1 MRASVRLQMQAVSA
15 VTLLLASAPGGAQTE
30 AWARMAEEDLRAA
43 YTLIAETHPG
53 SVPARGDALFLKQ
66 LQSGR
71 QEAEALARS
80 ARTFGGYR
88 AALQR
93 FAASLGDAHLSTS
106 SWVRPDRF
114 WPGFAVSNR
123 SGKWEVVARADDEA
137 PPLGARLLSCD
148 GEKPDALAA
157 RRLAPFVHDWSVRE
171 HRAKA
176 SASLLTDTGNPLQP
190 RLAACDFQMPGGAA
204 ASHRLN
210 WKSIS
215 SAKFAEHLAAA
226 SPSASQEVSLQPFDG
241 GWWIRLGSL
250 SGAALPL
257 LKEAEERLAELR
269 SAPFIVIDLRGNQGG
284 ASFFS
289 DRLAEII
296 YGAAR
301 VEAVRRPKGAK
312 GPEMM
317 VWRASPSA
325 LEDAAAY
332 LARAQRSLPSDDPLV
347 GGMRAQHEAIRE
359 ALAKGQAF
367 AEAPTLVPAD
377 AKAGSDSSPRRPPKA
392 ILVTD
397 SLCFSSCL
405 LATRLF
411 RDLGAL
417 HVGEETDSN
426 THYSN
431 LKTIT
436 LPSGLSTFS
445 TLQAY
450 STWTPRKLGPYTP
463 EVVFA
468 GDTAD
473 DAAVKARVRP
483 LVSRRTAP

>member
-1 MRASVRLQMQAVSA
+1 MKAVSA
-15 VTLLLASAPGGAQTE
+15 LALLLASGPARAQTE
-30 AWARMAEEDLRAA
+30 AWARMAEADVRAA

-53 SVPARGDALFLKQ
+53 AVPSRGDSLFLKQ

-80 ARTFGGYR
+80 ARTFGAYR

-106 SWVRPDRF
+106 TWVRPDRF

-123 SGKWEVVARADDEA
+123 SGEWKVVARADEGA
-137 PPLGARLLSCD
+137 PPLGTRLVSCD

-157 RRLAPFVHDWSVRE
+157 KRLAPFTPDWSVRE

-176 SASLLTDTGNPLQP
+176 SSALLTDTGNPLQP
-190 RLAACDFQMPGGAA
+190 RLVACEFQTPDVAA
-204 ASHRLN
+204 ASHRLK
-210 WKSIS
+210 WQSIS
-215 SAKFAEHLAAA
+215 SARFAEHLAAA
-226 SPSASQEVSLQPFDG
+226 SPSASHEVSLQPFDG

-257 LKEAEERLAELR
+257 LKEAEARRAELR
-269 SAPFIVIDLRGNQGG
+269 SAPFIVVDLRGNQGG

-296 YGAAR
+296 YGPAK
-301 VEAVRRPKGAK
+301 VEAVRRPRGVK
-312 GPEMM
+312 GPEKT
-317 VWRASPSA
+317 VWRASA
-325 LEDAAAY
+325 ATLEDAAAY
-332 LARAQRSLPSDDPLV
+332 LARAEKFLPSGDPLI
-347 GGMRAQHEAIRE
+347 GGMAAQHEAIRQ
-359 ALAKGQAF
+359 ALAKGDAL
-367 AEAPTLVPAD
+367 AEAPTQVA
-377 AKAGSDSSPRRPPKA
+377 AGAEPESSPKPGKAPRA

-397 SLCFSSCL
+397 SQCFSSCL
-405 LATRLF
+405 LAARLF
-411 RDLGAL
+411 RNLGAL
-417 HVGEETDSN
+417 HVGEETDAN

-431 LKTIT
+431 MRTIT

-450 STWTPRKLGPYTP
+450 STWVPKQLGPYTP
-463 EVVFA
+463 EVKFT
-468 GDTAD
+468 GDMAD
-473 DAAVKARVRP
+473 DAAVKAWVRP
-483 LVSRRTAP
+483 LLSRRTSP